1 MIKFCLNSQEFDRL
15 KPDHINIIIKFLKI
29 YKNKENEIIC
39 LIQDLINISKGL
51 DVVDLITYEMKISFF
66 ERKEKAIQSENF
78 LK

>member
-1 MIKFCLNSQEFDRL
+1 
-15 KPDHINIIIKFLKI
+15 
-29 YKNKENEIIC
+29 